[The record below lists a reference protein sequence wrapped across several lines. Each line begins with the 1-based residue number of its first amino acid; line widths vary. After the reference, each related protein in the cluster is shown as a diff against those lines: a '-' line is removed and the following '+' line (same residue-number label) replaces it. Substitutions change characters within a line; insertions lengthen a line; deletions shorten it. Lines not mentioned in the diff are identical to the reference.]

1 MKKIFLLLFAAVCAI
16 ASWADK
22 VTATYTSSK
31 IDVALANTTEFVA
44 FQMDIKADGVTFGTP
59 ELNSLRLNQE
69 GSATIGGSSTPA
81 PFVLAS
87 NVLAD
92 GTLRVIAYNLAN
104 RPISLTEGNLFTVS
118 VNGKPSSVT
127 VSNVLFVKASDLAEV
142 AVSAKAEEG
151 ADFIL
156 GDVNK
161 SGGAPNLN
169 DINALIQILMNAVP
183 DGADYDMNA
192 ADVNQSGGA
201 PNLNDLTA
209 LVSLIMN

>member
-16 ASWADK
+16 ASWADE

-104 RPISLTEGNLFTVS
+104 RPLSLSEGNLFTVS
-118 VNGKPSSVT
+118 VNGKPTAVT

-151 ADFIL
+151 ADFIP
-156 GDVNK
+156 GDVNGDNK
-161 SGGAPNLN
+161 
-169 DINALIQILMNAVP
+169 
-183 DGADYDMNA
+183 
-192 ADVNQSGGA
+192 VNSQ
-201 PNLNDLTA
+201 DLTA
-209 LVSLIMN
+209 TVELILSGSYDAKADINHDTKVNTQDLTGIVEIIESQKH

>member
-1 MKKIFLLLFAAVCAI
+1 MKKIFLLLFAAVCAV
-16 ASWADK
+16 ASWADE

-44 FQMDIKADGVTFGTP
+44 FQMDIKADGVSFGTP
-59 ELNSLRLNQE
+59 ELNSVRLNQE
-69 GSATIGGSSTPA
+69 GSTTIGGSSTPA

-104 RPISLTEGNLFTVS
+104 RAISLTEGNLFTVS
-118 VNGKPSSVT
+118 VNGKPASVT

-161 SGGAPNLN
+161 DGYVNVGDIAAVCQFILGGDVSAYNR
-169 DINALIQILMNAVP
+169 D
-183 DGADYDMNA
+183 A
-192 ADVNQSGGA
+192 ADANQDGFVNVGDISTIA
-201 PNLNDLTA
+201 NIILK
-209 LVSLIMN
+209 

>member
-1 MKKIFLLLFAAVCAI
+1 MKKIFLLLFAAVCAV
-16 ASWADK
+16 ASWADE

-59 ELNSLRLNQE
+59 ELNDARLNQA
-69 GSATIGGSSTPA
+69 GTATIGGSSTPA

-104 RPISLTEGNLFTVS
+104 RALSLTEGNLFTVS

-142 AVSAKAEEG
+142 AVTAKAEEG
-151 ADFIL
+151 ADFIP
-156 GDVNK
+156 GDVNGV
-161 SGGAPNLN
+161 GGVEIT
-169 DINALIQILMNAVP
+169 DITALANILLEK
-183 DGADYDMNA
+183 DTTGYDLNA
-192 ADVNQSGGA
+192 ADVNGVGGVEIT
-201 PNLNDLTA
+201 DITA
-209 LVSLIMN
+209 LANILSSM

>member
-1 MKKIFLLLFAAVCAI
+1 MKKIFLLLFAAVCAV
-16 ASWADK
+16 ASWADE

-59 ELNSLRLNQE
+59 ELNDARLNQA
-69 GSATIGGSSTPA
+69 GTATIGGSSTPA

-104 RPISLTEGNLFTVS
+104 RPLSLSEGNLFTVS

-142 AVSAKAEEG
+142 AVNANAVEG
-151 ADFIL
+151 ADGLL
-156 GDVNK
+156 GDVNHDDQVNVGDVLSIIDVMLK
-161 SGGAPNLN
+161 TPGYEAYIP
-169 DINALIQILMNAVP
+169 
-183 DGADYDMNA
+183 A
-192 ADVNQSGGA
+192 ADVNDDKSYNIGDVLAVIGII
-201 PNLNDLTA
+201 LNK
-209 LVSLIMN
+209 